1 MKKLFA
7 LLTLILTAATLARSG
22 RDGERAYLYDPLP
35 VILPEGINH
44 LLDNSQSE
52 LEEMKGF
59 DRVVER
65 FMQRW
70 EITGASIAVM
80 KNGRLLYSKG
90 YGWADKERNVRTDVK
105 HIFRIASLSKLITA
119 TGIMKLQEDGLLSLE
134 DRVFGEQGILCDSA
148 FREIR
153 DRRIEKITVEHLL
166 RHQGGYSIRAGDP
179 LFCSVSVARQ
189 LGIRPPASFDDMVRY
204 AAQTRLRYEPGS
216 SNAYSNLGYV
226 VLTKVIEKV
235 SGMPYEK
242 FIQDS
247 ILTPIGCY
255 DMHIGHSFYEM
266 RFPNEVRATTSRRTR
281 NRSSSSTAAANSYP
295 GATEDATCKC

>member
-119 TGIMKLQEDGLLSLE
+119 TGHHETAGGRPAIARRPGVRRTGHSLRLGFPRNPRPPDRKDHCRAPAPASGRLLDPCRRSAVLL
-134 DRVFGEQGILCDSA
+134 GE
-148 FREIR
+148 
-153 DRRIEKITVEHLL
+153 RRPTTGHPSSGQL
-166 RHQGGYSIRAGDP
+166 RRHGALRRPDPTALRAG
-179 LFCSVSVARQ
+179 Q
-189 LGIRPPASFDDMVRY
+189 
-204 AAQTRLRYEPGS
+204 QQRLLEPG
-216 SNAYSNLGYV
+216 L
-226 VLTKVIEKV
+226 
-235 SGMPYEK
+235 
-242 FIQDS
+242 
-247 ILTPIGCY
+247 
-255 DMHIGHSFYEM
+255 
-266 RFPNEVRATTSRRTR
+266 RRADQGDRESKRH
-281 NRSSSSTAAANSYP
+281 AL
-295 GATEDATCKC
+295 

>member
-80 KNGRLLYSKG
+80 KNGRLLYSK
-90 YGWADKERNVRTDVK
+90 A
-105 HIFRIASLSKLITA
+105 TA
-119 TGIMKLQEDGLLSLE
+119 G
-134 DRVFGEQGILCDSA
+134 
-148 FREIR
+148 
-153 DRRIEKITVEHLL
+153 
-166 RHQGGYSIRAGDP
+166 P
-179 LFCSVSVARQ
+179 
-189 LGIRPPASFDDMVRY
+189 
-204 AAQTRLRYEPGS
+204 
-216 SNAYSNLGYV
+216 
-226 VLTKVIEKV
+226 
-235 SGMPYEK
+235 
-242 FIQDS
+242 
-247 ILTPIGCY
+247 
-255 DMHIGHSFYEM
+255 
-266 RFPNEVRATTSRRTR
+266 TR
-281 NRSSSSTAAANSYP
+281 NGTCAPTSSTFSASP
-295 GATEDATCKC
+295 RCRS

>member
-148 FREIR
+148 FATAGSKRSLSS
-153 DRRIEKITVEHLL
+153 TCS
-166 RHQGGYSIRAGDP
+166 GIRAATRSVP
-179 LFCSVSVARQ
+179 AIRCSAR
-189 LGIRPPASFDDMVRY
+189 
-204 AAQTRLRYEPGS
+204 
-216 SNAYSNLGYV
+216 
-226 VLTKVIEKV
+226 
-235 SGMPYEK
+235 
-242 FIQDS
+242 
-247 ILTPIGCY
+247 
-255 DMHIGHSFYEM
+255 
-266 RFPNEVRATTSRRTR
+266 
-281 NRSSSSTAAANSYP
+281 
-295 GATEDATCKC
+295 

>member
-35 VILPEGINH
+35 VILPEWINH

-105 HIFRIASLSKLITA
+105 HIFRIASS
-119 TGIMKLQEDGLLSLE
+119 
-134 DRVFGEQGILCDSA
+134 
-148 FREIR
+148 
-153 DRRIEKITVEHLL
+153 
-166 RHQGGYSIRAGDP
+166 
-179 LFCSVSVARQ
+179 
-189 LGIRPPASFDDMVRY
+189 
-204 AAQTRLRYEPGS
+204 
-216 SNAYSNLGYV
+216 
-226 VLTKVIEKV
+226 
-235 SGMPYEK
+235 
-242 FIQDS
+242 
-247 ILTPIGCY
+247 
-255 DMHIGHSFYEM
+255 
-266 RFPNEVRATTSRRTR
+266 
-281 NRSSSSTAAANSYP
+281 
-295 GATEDATCKC
+295 

>member
-80 KNGRLLYSKG
+80 KSGRLLYSKG

-119 TGIMKLQEDGLLSLE
+119 TGIMRTACYRSKTGCSANRAFSATRLSE
-134 DRVFGEQGILCDSA
+134 KSA
-148 FREIR
+148 TAGSKRSLSS
-153 DRRIEKITVEHLL
+153 TCS
-166 RHQGGYSIRAGDP
+166 GIRAATRSVP
-179 LFCSVSVARQ
+179 AIRCSAR
-189 LGIRPPASFDDMVRY
+189 
-204 AAQTRLRYEPGS
+204 
-216 SNAYSNLGYV
+216 
-226 VLTKVIEKV
+226 
-235 SGMPYEK
+235 
-242 FIQDS
+242 
-247 ILTPIGCY
+247 
-255 DMHIGHSFYEM
+255 
-266 RFPNEVRATTSRRTR
+266 
-281 NRSSSSTAAANSYP
+281 
-295 GATEDATCKC
+295 

>member
-166 RHQGGYSIRAGDP
+166 RHQGGYSIACRRSAVLLGERRPTTGHPSSGQLRRHGALRRPDPTALRAG
-179 LFCSVSVARQ
+179 Q
-189 LGIRPPASFDDMVRY
+189 
-204 AAQTRLRYEPGS
+204 QQRLLEPG
-216 SNAYSNLGYV
+216 L
-226 VLTKVIEKV
+226 
-235 SGMPYEK
+235 
-242 FIQDS
+242 
-247 ILTPIGCY
+247 
-255 DMHIGHSFYEM
+255 
-266 RFPNEVRATTSRRTR
+266 RRADQGDRESKRH
-281 NRSSSSTAAANSYP
+281 AL
-295 GATEDATCKC
+295 

>member
-166 RHQGGYSIRAGDP
+166 QHLCPGRVERGGR
-179 LFCSVSVARQ
+179 
-189 LGIRPPASFDDMVRY
+189 
-204 AAQTRLRYEPGS
+204 
-216 SNAYSNLGYV
+216 V
-226 VLTKVIEKV
+226 V
-235 SGMPYEK
+235 
-242 FIQDS
+242 Q
-247 ILTPIGCY
+247 
-255 DMHIGHSFYEM
+255 
-266 RFPNEVRATTSRRTR
+266 
-281 NRSSSSTAAANSYP
+281 
-295 GATEDATCKC
+295 